1 MKELLDQ
8 DSDPPL
14 KMPEVKLITKLGCE
28 ESLSELCKSPRV
40 SVCLR
45 CVFSFAADARPCVW
59 KPNRIVLSTSSEFM
73 LTLFE
78 FGCSLIERK

>member
-14 KMPEVKLITKLGCE
+14 KMPEVKLITKLGYE
-28 ESLSELCKSPRV
+28 ESLSELCKSAH
-40 SVCLR
+40 VCLR
-45 CVFSFAADARPCVW
+45 CVFSFAADARPYAW